1 MTSLKSRFGLL
12 VLLSAAGYAVT
23 FFSQLVIAYNF
34 GTSQALDSFWGGL
47 ALVSLFG
54 FYVTPLREALVPAV
68 HRARKQ
74 GDVHAGRVLSA
85 GLSLLLA
92 LTSVS
97 GLLLLLSAEGVASLI
112 SDTEESTRG
121 GAVAA
126 LVPWLL
132 PYLGLFVLA
141 ETLNAMLVSFNQV
154 VRQALVRIVAALVLL
169 ATVAMVGASL
179 GVGGLL
185 LAQILSMATLVMA
198 SWMALRHLQ
207 LRLVL
212 RAWALLRDSGMV
224 PLFVSLL
231 FTYFLA
237 QLYVLVER
245 SAMIYLGTGL
255 VSGFQYSVVLV
266 NALVSL
272 LAYPLSNLVWSKF
285 LAQAAEGD
293 SKAAH
298 VLATRTC
305 GLLFYTLVVLCA
317 FVWFNARDIVVLI
330 YARGA
335 FDEASIQLTT
345 TALRATIF
353 AAVPIGVSSVLGRW
367 LISMPGGARRQFMV
381 GLFTTVAGSLVI
393 GLALLA
399 NSVPGI
405 MMHWLFA
412 NLAAMVVSG
421 FIFINA
427 GDFSMGQKL
436 AAGYWFVR
444 VVLVAVLAAWI
455 TGYIEWGAS
464 NFEMLALVVRAVLYL
479 LVVAGLTWL
488 FRMMPSL
495 RRMLQW
501 SV

>member
-1 MTSLKSRFGLL
+1 MSRFGLL
-12 VLLSAAGYAVT
+12 VMLSAAGYAVT
-23 FFSQLVIAYNF
+23 FLSQLVIAYNF
-34 GTSQALDSFWGGL
+34 GTSQALDAYWGGL

-68 HRARKQ
+68 HRARKH
-74 GDVHAGRVLSA
+74 GDIHAGLVLSA

-97 GLLLLLSAEGVASLI
+97 GVVLLVSVEGVARLMTG
-112 SDTEESTRG
+112 TEESTR
-121 GAVAA
+121 VSMAA

-132 PYLGLFVLA
+132 PYLCLFVLA

-154 VRQALVRIVAALVLL
+154 VRQAVVRIVAALVLL
-169 ATVAMVGASL
+169 ATVAAVGASL

-198 SWMALRHLQ
+198 SWMALRHLRLGLM
-207 LRLVL
+207 LRM
-212 RAWALLRDSGMV
+212 WPLLRDSGML

-231 FTYFLA
+231 FTYFFA
-237 QLYVLVER
+237 QLYVLLER

-285 LAQAAEGD
+285 LAQAAESD

-305 GLLFYTLVVLCA
+305 GLLFYTMVVLCA

-345 TALRATIF
+345 IALRATIF

-381 GLFTTVAGSLVI
+381 GLLTTVAGSLVI

-405 MMHWLFA
+405 MLHWLFA
-412 NLAAMVVSG
+412 NMAALFVSG
-421 FIFINA
+421 FIFIRA
-427 GDFSMGQKL
+427 GDFSVAQKL
-436 AAGYWFVR
+436 SAGYWIGR
-444 VVLVAVLAAWI
+444 VVLVAILAAWI
-455 TGYIEWGAS
+455 TGSMEWGAS
-464 NFEMLALVVRAVLYL
+464 NFEILALVVRAGLYF

-488 FRMMPSL
+488 LRMIPSL

-501 SV
+501 SA

>member
-1 MTSLKSRFGLL
+1 MSSLMSRFGLL
-12 VLLSAAGYAVT
+12 VMLSAAGYAVT
-23 FFSQLVIAYNF
+23 FLSQLVIAYNF
-34 GTSQALDSFWGGL
+34 GTSQALDAYWGGL

-68 HRARKQ
+68 HRARKH
-74 GDVHAGRVLSA
+74 GDIHAGLVLSA

-97 GLLLLLSAEGVASLI
+97 GVVLLVSVEGVARLMTG
-112 SDTEESTRG
+112 TEESTR
-121 GAVAA
+121 VSMAA

-132 PYLGLFVLA
+132 PYLCLFVLA

-154 VRQALVRIVAALVLL
+154 VRQAVVRIVAALVLL
-169 ATVAMVGASL
+169 ATVAAVGASL

-198 SWMALRHLQ
+198 SWMALRHLRLGLM
-207 LRLVL
+207 LRM
-212 RAWALLRDSGMV
+212 WPLLRDSGML

-231 FTYFLA
+231 FTYFFA
-237 QLYVLVER
+237 QLYVLLER

-285 LAQAAEGD
+285 LAQAAESD

-305 GLLFYTLVVLCA
+305 GLLFYTMVVLCA

-345 TALRATIF
+345 IALRATIF

-381 GLFTTVAGSLVI
+381 GLLTTVAGSLVI

-405 MMHWLFA
+405 MLHWLFA
-412 NLAAMVVSG
+412 NMAALFVSG
-421 FIFINA
+421 FIFIRA
-427 GDFSMGQKL
+427 GDFSVAQKL
-436 AAGYWFVR
+436 SAGYWIGR
-444 VVLVAVLAAWI
+444 VVLVAILAAWI
-455 TGYIEWGAS
+455 TGSMEWGAS
-464 NFEMLALVVRAVLYL
+464 NFEILALVVRAGLYF

-488 FRMMPSL
+488 LRMIPSL

-501 SV
+501 SA